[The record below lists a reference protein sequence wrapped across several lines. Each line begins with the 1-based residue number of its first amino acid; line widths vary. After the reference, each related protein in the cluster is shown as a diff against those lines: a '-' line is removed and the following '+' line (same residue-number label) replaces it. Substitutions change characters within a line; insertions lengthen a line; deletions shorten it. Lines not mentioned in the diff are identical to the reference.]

1 MEQYVIGVDVGG
13 TKTAYGVFD
22 GAGQIVARRRCR
34 SDDSLS
40 PEAFFD
46 GVAANVRELM
56 EEAGISPGNLRGV
69 GIGMPSFIL
78 FEEGRI
84 VKTTNLTKIRDFP
97 ARAYLME
104 KLGGARVLLDNDSHT
119 GALAEFRHGAGR
131 GFQNIVY
138 CPVSTGISSG
148 IVIDGRLFRGRYGWS
163 GESGHMIVTPGEGIE
178 CGCGNRGCLMS
189 WCSGSMIVRHI
200 RSWIAAGEPTVMAEL
215 AGGAEKITEV
225 HIRQAC
231 GLGDAMALRALGQM
245 AKFLGIWLYNL
256 YVTLNINCFI
266 FGGGLTGFGEL
277 LFGRVRE
284 VFDGYNHND
293 MPVYFKMAE
302 LEHDFGVIGA
312 AELFY

>member
-22 GAGQIVARRRCR
+22 GGGRIVARRRCP
-34 SDDSLS
+34 SDASLS

-46 GVAANVRELM
+46 GVAENVRELM
-56 EEAGISPGNLRGV
+56 GETGITAENLRGV

-84 VKTTNLTKIRDFP
+84 VKTTNLTKIHDFP
-97 ARAYLME
+97 ARAYLMDC
-104 KLGGARVLLDNDSHT
+104 LSGVRVLLDNDSHT
-119 GALAEFRHGAGR
+119 GALAEYRHGAGR

-148 IVIDGRLFRGRYGWS
+148 IIIDGKLFRGRYGWS

-200 RSWIAAGEPTVMAEL
+200 QSWIAAGETTAMTGL
-215 AGGAEKITEV
+215 AGGSEKITAL

-231 GLGDAMALRALGQM
+231 ELGDAMALRALEQM

-266 FGGGLTGFGEL
+266 FGGGLTGFGDL
-277 LFGRVRE
+277 LFGRVRK
-284 VFDGYNHND
+284 VFDDYNHND

>member
-1 MEQYVIGVDVGG
+1 
-13 TKTAYGVFD
+13 
-22 GAGQIVARRRCR
+22 
-34 SDDSLS
+34 
-40 PEAFFD
+40 
-46 GVAANVRELM
+46 
-56 EEAGISPGNLRGV
+56 
-69 GIGMPSFIL
+69 
-78 FEEGRI
+78 
-84 VKTTNLTKIRDFP
+84 
-97 ARAYLME
+97 ME

-200 RSWIAAGEPTVMAEL
+200 RSWIAAGGTDRHGR
-215 AGGAEKITEV
+215 AGGRGGKDHGGAPPAGVRAGGRDGAARARADGEV
-225 HIRQAC
+225 
-231 GLGDAMALRALGQM
+231 
-245 AKFLGIWLYNL
+245 LGIWLYNL

-293 MPVYFKMAE
+293 MPVYFKLAE

>member
-56 EEAGISPGNLRGV
+56 EEAGIAPGNLRGV

-163 GESGHMIVTPGEGIE
+163 G
-178 CGCGNRGCLMS
+178 R
-189 WCSGSMIVRHI
+189 
-200 RSWIAAGEPTVMAEL
+200 AGT
-215 AGGAEKITEV
+215 
-225 HIRQAC
+225 
-231 GLGDAMALRALGQM
+231 
-245 AKFLGIWLYNL
+245 
-256 YVTLNINCFI
+256 
-266 FGGGLTGFGEL
+266 
-277 LFGRVRE
+277 
-284 VFDGYNHND
+284 
-293 MPVYFKMAE
+293 
-302 LEHDFGVIGA
+302 
-312 AELFY
+312 